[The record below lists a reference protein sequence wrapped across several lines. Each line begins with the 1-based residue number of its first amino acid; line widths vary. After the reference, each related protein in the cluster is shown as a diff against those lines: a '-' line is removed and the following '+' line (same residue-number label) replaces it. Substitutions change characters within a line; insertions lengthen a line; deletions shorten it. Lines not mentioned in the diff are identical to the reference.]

1 MLVTIM
7 GLKSLLLTGIDSLF
21 QKCRA
26 NLSSR
31 TDGSFRT
38 RGWVYIQKT
47 KKVPVPFLE
56 QG

>member
-1 MLVTIM
+1 MLVTIT
-7 GLKSLLLTGIDSLF
+7 GLKSLLLTGINSLF